1 MGTCLT
7 RLLVEVGVARVMVEV
22 EVIQVEVEVIR
33 VEVEVGVD
41 KQTWTLSW
49 ISW

>member
-1 MGTCLT
+1 MT

>member
-1 MGTCLT
+1 MTK
-7 RLLVEVGVARVMVEV
+7 LLVEVTRVMVEV
-22 EVIQVEVEVIR
+22 KVIR
-33 VEVEVGVD
+33 VEVELELD

>member
-1 MGTCLT
+1 M
-7 RLLVEVGVARVMVEV
+7 EVGVARVMVEV

>member
-1 MGTCLT
+1 MT
-7 RLLVEVGVARVMVEV
+7 RVLVEVGVARVMVEV
-22 EVIQVEVEVIR
+22 EVIQVELEVIR

>member
-1 MGTCLT
+1 MT

-22 EVIQVEVEVIR
+22 EVIKVEVEVIR
-33 VEVEVGVD
+33 VEVELD
-41 KQTWTLSW
+41 KQTWTLRW

>member
-1 MGTCLT
+1 MT

-22 EVIQVEVEVIR
+22 EVIQVELEVIR

>member
-1 MGTCLT
+1 MT

-33 VEVEVGVD
+33 VEVEVGGD

>member
-1 MGTCLT
+1 MT
-7 RLLVEVGVARVMVEV
+7 RLIVEVGVARVMVEV

>member
-1 MGTCLT
+1 MT

-22 EVIQVEVEVIR
+22 EVIKVEVEVIR

>member
-1 MGTCLT
+1 MT

-22 EVIQVEVEVIR
+22 EVIQVDVEVIR